1 MQEKTRVM
9 TMVDALLP
17 DMSRARDIARDV
29 LLVIAFAG
37 IIALSARLAFNIGP
51 VPITGQT
58 FGVLLTGALLGS
70 RRGACSVMTYLAIG
84 AAGMP
89 FWFSPTT
96 LPGVAAFA
104 GPTAGYLIGFI
115 PAAFVMGLLAERGW
129 DRRVW
134 TAVIAM
140 VISLVVLYA
149 LGLSWLAVWLH
160 RHGVDKSVLAV
171 GLTPFLPGEA
181 LKIAL
186 ASAAMPGGWWLMK
199 RFGAKQ

>member
-1 MQEKTRVM
+1 MQTKVKSL
-9 TMVDALLP
+9 TMIDVLLP
-17 DMSRARDIARDV
+17 DMSRTLDIARDI
-29 LLVIAFAG
+29 LMVIAFAG

-70 RRGACSVMTYLAIG
+70 KRGACSVMTYLAIG
-84 AAGMP
+84 ATGMP

-104 GPTAGYLIGFI
+104 GPTAGYLVGFI

-140 VISLVVLYA
+140 VIALVVLYA
-149 LGLSWLAVWLH
+149 LGLSWLAIWFH
-160 RHGVDKSVLAV
+160 RHSLDKSVLSA
-171 GLTPFLPGEA
+171 GLIPFLPGEA
-181 LKIAL
+181 LKITL
-186 ASAAMPGGWWLMK
+186 VSAALPGGWYLM
-199 RFGAKQ
+199 RRSGAKQ